1 MLTKSS
7 IGVLAESQEGIS
19 SCWQGLARS
28 ASSDL
33 AQALALPLA
42 VAQDLVPSIG
52 WKGDSHTLA
61 IPLLPVMVM
70 EVGLQQIMWAVGG
83 DVGGREQSRITKL
96 NATVI
101 QLVVCGIVLS
111 ILPEVNVL
119 ASYF

>member
-1 MLTKSS
+1 
-7 IGVLAESQEGIS
+7 
-19 SCWQGLARS
+19 
-28 ASSDL
+28 
-33 AQALALPLA
+33 
-42 VAQDLVPSIG
+42 
-52 WKGDSHTLA
+52 
-61 IPLLPVMVM
+61 M

-83 DVGGREQSRITKL
+83 DVGGREQSRITRL